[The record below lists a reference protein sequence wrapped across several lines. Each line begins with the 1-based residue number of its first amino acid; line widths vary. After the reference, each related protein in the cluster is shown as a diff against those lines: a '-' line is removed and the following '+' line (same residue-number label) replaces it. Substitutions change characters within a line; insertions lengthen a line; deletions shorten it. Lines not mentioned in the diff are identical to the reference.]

1 MANQRSK
8 DRQSVSFQVTKDV
21 AEQLAALSAA
31 SRLSKTK
38 VVEFLIAQE
47 HQKRSAQGQLGVS
60 EGLFPEPVPSCK
72 AEKKKTQK

>member
-8 DRQSVSFQVTKDV
+8 DRQSVSFQVTSEV

-38 VVEFLIAQE
+38 VVEYLVARE
-47 HQKRSAQGQLGVS
+47 HQKRSAQGQLAVA
-60 EGLFPEPVPSCK
+60 EGLFPEPGL
-72 AEKKKTQK
+72 AQQAKKKRTQK

>member
-8 DRQSVSFQVTKDV
+8 DRQSVSFQVTKEV

-38 VVEFLIAQE
+38 VVEYLVAQE
-47 HQKRSAQGQLGVS
+47 HLKRSAQGQLEVS
-60 EGLFPEPVPSCK
+60 EGLFPEPGTSGR
-72 AEKKKTQK
+72 AKKKKAQE

>member
-8 DRQSVSFQVTKDV
+8 DRQSVSFQVTKEV

-38 VVEFLIAQE
+38 VVEYLVAQE
-47 HQKRSAQGQLGVS
+47 HLKRSAQGQLEVS
-60 EGLFPEPVPSCK
+60 EGLFPEPLPSGKVKNKK
-72 AEKKKTQK
+72 AQE

>member
-8 DRQSVSFQVTKDV
+8 DRQSVSFQVTSEV

-38 VVEFLIAQE
+38 VVEFLVAQE
-47 HQKRSAQGQLGVS
+47 HQKRAAKGQLEVS
-60 EGLFPEPVPSCK
+60 QGLFPEQRTSGK
-72 AEKKKTQK
+72 AKKKKEQK

>member
-8 DRQSVSFQVTKDV
+8 DRQSACFHITKEV

-38 VVEFLIAQE
+38 VVEYLVARE
-47 HQKRSAQGQLGVS
+47 HQKRAAQGQLEVS
-60 EGLFPEPVPSCK
+60 EGLFPEPGLPGK
-72 AEKKKTQK
+72 AKKRKAQK

>member
-8 DRQSVSFQVTKDV
+8 DRQSACFHITKEV

-38 VVEFLIAQE
+38 VVEFLVAQE
-47 HQKRSAQGQLGVS
+47 HQKRSAQGQLEVS
-60 EGLFPEPVPSCK
+60 EGLFPEPLPSGK
-72 AEKKKTQK
+72 AKNKKTQK

>member
-8 DRQSVSFQVTKDV
+8 DRQSVSFQVTKEV

-38 VVEFLIAQE
+38 VVEYLVAQE
-47 HQKRSAQGQLGVS
+47 HLKRSAQGQLEVA
-60 EGLFPEPVPSCK
+60 EGLFPEPQPPGK
-72 AEKKKTQK
+72 AKKRKPQK

>member
-8 DRQSVSFQVTKDV
+8 DRQSACFHITKDV

-38 VVEFLIAQE
+38 VVEYLVAQE
-47 HQKRSAQGQLGVS
+47 HQKRSAQGQLEVA
-60 EGLFPEPVPSCK
+60 EGLFPEPLPSGK
-72 AEKKKTQK
+72 AKKKKAQK

>member
-8 DRQSVSFQVTKDV
+8 DRQSVSFQVTSEV

-38 VVEFLIAQE
+38 VVEYLVAQE
-47 HQKRSAQGQLGVS
+47 HQKRAAQGQLEVS
-60 EGLFPEPVPSCK
+60 DGLFPEPGPSGK
-72 AEKKKTQK
+72 AKKKRAQK

>member
-8 DRQSVSFQVTKDV
+8 DRQSACFHITKEV

-38 VVEFLIAQE
+38 VVEFLVAQE
-47 HQKRSAQGQLGVS
+47 HQKRSAQGQLEVS
-60 EGLFPEPVPSCK
+60 EGLFPDPLPSGK
-72 AEKKKTQK
+72 AKKKRTQK

>member
-8 DRQSVSFQVTKDV
+8 DRQSVSFQVTKEV

-38 VVEFLIAQE
+38 VVEYLVSQE
-47 HQKRSAQGQLGVS
+47 HQKRAAQGQLEVS
-60 EGLFPEPVPSCK
+60 QGLFPEPGPSGKAKKKK
-72 AEKKKTQK
+72 AEK

>member
-8 DRQSVSFQVTKDV
+8 DRQSACFHITKEV

-38 VVEFLIAQE
+38 VVEFLVAQE
-47 HQKRSAQGQLGVS
+47 HQKRSAQGQLEVS
-60 EGLFPEPVPSCK
+60 EGLFPEPGPSGK
-72 AEKKKTQK
+72 AKKKKAQK